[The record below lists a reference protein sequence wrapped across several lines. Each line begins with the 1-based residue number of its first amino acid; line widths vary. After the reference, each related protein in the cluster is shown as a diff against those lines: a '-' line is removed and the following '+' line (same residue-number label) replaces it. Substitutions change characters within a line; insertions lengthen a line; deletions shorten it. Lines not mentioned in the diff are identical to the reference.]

1 MSTDI
6 DGPRCSRIYQ
16 VNGHSNLAQGLFDFG
31 KAYLN
36 TLCALVPFL
45 ERELIDTLPYMCCS
59 LLPVFPPSLS
69 QG

>member
-1 MSTDI
+1 MTSTFWEM
-6 DGPRCSRIYQ
+6 YTKQ
-16 VNGHSNLAQGLFDFG
+16 TKGHAKLAQGLFDFG

>member
-1 MSTDI
+1 M
-6 DGPRCSRIYQ
+6 Q
-16 VNGHSNLAQGLFDFG
+16 QGLFDFG

>member
-1 MSTDI
+1 MLKVLVDYVL
-6 DGPRCSRIYQ
+6 RIAIFLSWRLLQ
-16 VNGHSNLAQGLFDFG
+16 QGLFDFG